1 MKLVDRI
8 IFIIVGLFLLAIATG
23 CVLLSFDVMTIG
35 DITEFIS
42 GIKIDLLT
50 SAVMVLVA
58 VVLIVVSVRFF
69 SVTPKKETVF
79 AYTIEK
85 NDEGEI
91 AVAISAIEN
100 TVKLA
105 IMSFSQIKD
114 EKVSIRVE
122 NDGVSISSK
131 ISVPTGVMMPQ
142 LLSDVKQYIRE
153 FTQEHTG
160 VKIVNLKIVAVEY
173 KDIDTSNER
182 KKLAAAQKQA
192 QRQEIAKNAR
202 NADLYASTH
211 SRVIITN
218 AQLQEDN
225 SEGKTESAEALE
237 SADIENERNVSAE

>member
-160 VKIVNLKIVAVEY
+160 VKIVN
-173 KDIDTSNER
+173 
-182 KKLAAAQKQA
+182 
-192 QRQEIAKNAR
+192 
-202 NADLYASTH
+202 
-211 SRVIITN
+211 
-218 AQLQEDN
+218 
-225 SEGKTESAEALE
+225 
-237 SADIENERNVSAE
+237 